1 MKRGCDEMSQYAPT
15 KMVDLGTNP
24 DKDYWSSD
32 EENLLEIET
41 KEMQPS
47 EFKVQ
52 KTDKSVFDEVDANT
66 KEVNNM
72 KLCTTDA
79 KTQNIDTCDID
90 AVDVDAKEEVARVNI
105 TVQYDN

>member
-1 MKRGCDEMSQYAPT
+1 
-15 KMVDLGTNP
+15 MVDLGTNP